1 MINKLFDL
9 TGKVALITG
18 GTHGIGMAI
27 AKVLAGAGATI
38 VVNDI
43 NDAKLQECK
52 AEYQKDGFEVL
63 TLNFDVT
70 NEQDVDKGITEIE
83 KQVGPVDIL
92 VNNAGIIKRIP
103 ILDMSIADF
112 KQVIDID
119 LVAPLI
125 VAKRVAPSMIERRAG
140 KIINMCSMMS
150 VYGRN
155 SVSAYA
161 AAKGGLKLLTA
172 NMTCEWAKYNLQING
187 LGPGYIAT
195 AQTADIRVNN
205 HPFNDLVMTRTPAGR
220 WGEPED
226 VGNAA
231 LFLASKASDFVN
243 GHVLFVDG
251 GILANFGY
259 VKGEN
264 DL

>member
-1 MINKLFDL
+1 MKELFDL
-9 TGKVALITG
+9 TGKTALVTG
-18 GTHGIGMAI
+18 GTHGIGLAI
-27 AKVLAGAGATI
+27 ALILAKAGAN
-38 VVNDI
+38 VCVNDR
-43 NDAKLQECK
+43 DKDKLEGCRK
-52 AEYQKDGFEVL
+52 AFAAEKLEVY
-63 TLNFDVT
+63 TLIFDVT
-70 NEQDVDKGITEIE
+70 DEKDVDKGISEIE
-83 KQVGPVDIL
+83 QHIGKVDIL

-103 ILDMSIADF
+103 ILDMPVADY
-112 KQVIDID
+112 KQVLDVD

-125 VAKRVAPSMIERRAG
+125 VSKRVAPHMISQRSG

-155 SVSAYA
+155 TVSAYA
-161 AAKGGLKLLTA
+161 SAKGGLKLLTA
-172 NMTCEWAKYNLQING
+172 NMTCEWAKYNIQING
-187 LGPGYIAT
+187 IGPGYIAT
-195 AQTADIRVNN
+195 AQTAPIRENG

-220 WGEPED
+220 WGQPED
-226 VGNAA
+226 VANAA

-243 GHVLFVDG
+243 GHVLYVDG